1 MPLYCKYHYSIS
13 EMSIDNILF
22 YNYRGQLC
30 NAVTRSIRK
39 CYVCDVMGKE
49 DEDFCILQHPNGIC
63 IVCLAPTHPLL
74 RYKAEICSIE
84 LRADKQAAQEKPL
97 TKREKQIRVDPKT
110 ILCRINLSNDKQF
123 VIRACVFGKLIN
135 TNSLLLEHKQL
146 LLDEPEWRGHIAV
159 IYRYNKSNNDMQY
172 LTFDDY
178 KAKKSSKMLSS
189 DNLTATFAK

>member
-1 MPLYCKYHYSIS
+1 MTCRNVNSMPLYCKYHYCIS
-13 EMSIDNILF
+13 EMSVDNILF

-39 CYVCDVMGKE
+39 SYVCDVM
-49 DEDFCILQHPNGIC
+49 
-63 IVCLAPTHPLL
+63 APTHPLL

-84 LRADKQAAQEKPL
+84 FRAEKQATEEKPL
-97 TKREKQIRVDPKT
+97 TKREKHIRVDPKT
-110 ILCRINLSNDKQF
+110 VLCRINLSDGKQF

-135 TNSLLLEHKQL
+135 TNSLLLERKQL

-159 IYRYNKSNNDMQY
+159 IYRYNKSKNDMQY

-178 KAKKSSKMLSS
+178 KEKKSSKMLLC

>member
-1 MPLYCKYHYSIS
+1 MTCRNVNSMPLYCKYHYCIS
-13 EMSIDNILF
+13 EMSVDNILF

-39 CYVCDVMGKE
+39 SYVCDVMGKE

-84 LRADKQAAQEKPL
+84 FRAEKQATEEKPL
-97 TKREKQIRVDPKT
+97 TKREKHIRVDPKT
-110 ILCRINLSNDKQF
+110 VLCRINLSDE
-123 VIRACVFGKLIN
+123 R
-135 TNSLLLEHKQL
+135 KQL

-159 IYRYNKSNNDMQY
+159 IYRYNKSKNDMQY

-178 KAKKSSKMLSS
+178 KEKKSSKMLLC

>member
-1 MPLYCKYHYSIS
+1 LFK
-13 EMSIDNILF
+13 MSIDNILF

-30 NAVTRSIRK
+30 NAVTRSIKK
-39 CYVCDVMGKE
+39 CYVCDVMDKE
-49 DEDFCILQHPNGIC
+49 DEDICILQHPNGIC

-84 LRADKQAAQEKPL
+84 FRAEKQQAVEGKPL

-110 ILCRINLSNDKQF
+110 VLCRINFSDDKQF

-135 TNSLLLEHKQL
+135 TNSLLLERKQL

-178 KAKKSSKMLSS
+178 KAKKSSKMLLC